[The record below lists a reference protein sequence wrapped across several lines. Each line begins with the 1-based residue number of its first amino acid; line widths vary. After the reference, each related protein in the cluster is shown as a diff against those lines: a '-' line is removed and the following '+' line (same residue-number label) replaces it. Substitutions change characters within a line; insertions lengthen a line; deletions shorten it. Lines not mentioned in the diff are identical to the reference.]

1 MEPPNYIYKMST
13 KTFTKI
19 ASNWKVAPQLSVFLV
34 TLCSFHY
41 SYPSNKLSLKH
52 KSLFLWKAWSQIKQR
67 IIVLNRSRCGGC
79 FDLEIFVT
87 KLVLHLGIR
96 RCHKILCK
104 QSNLVWVY
112 CFLNDF
118 SLFRINYF
126 ACCHN
131 KNPLKYYSSILRH
144 CNWC

>member
-1 MEPPNYIYKMST
+1 MSPKKNNNYNDNNE
-13 KTFTKI
+13 F
-19 ASNWKVAPQLSVFLV
+19 FLCLPIFAV
-34 TLCSFHY
+34 TLYF
-41 SYPSNKLSLKH
+41 LSC
-52 KSLFLWKAWSQIKQR
+52 FLNSAVPPVQKQR
-67 IIVLNRSRCGGC
+67 IIWSKIKLRIILLNRSRGGDC
-79 FDLEIFVT
+79 FALEICVT
-87 KLVLHLGIR
+87 KPLWHLGIR
-96 RCHKILCK
+96 RCYKILCK